1 MKHFATLL
9 LAFLPIATLW
19 GQENSLSDATN
30 TLPPQRV
37 FVTPQ
42 LRFIDNIKWYDF
54 NMSSITE
61 YAPSL
66 TSPIVNGN
74 PYVSDFTG
82 NGAIATWNGGQVGTY
97 GTRSTL
103 PGLMS
108 IESGGITLSQ
118 NFGKL
123 TLTVS
128 ADAYKYGY
136 FRGLHSNYGFHGSA
150 TYAINNNIALTLFG
164 TYYSDAFY
172 HSPAAMPYIGQTAY
186 GGYMT
191 IGFNDKF
198 GVDLGVQRTRNA
210 YNGTMETVPIVRP
223 YYRFSKDF
231 SIGIDAGYLVKDLF
245 WDSNH
250 SNPTIGPPRPNIP
263 IAPRN

>member
-42 LRFIDNIKWYDF
+42 LRFINNIKWYDF

-82 NGAIATWNGGQVGTY
+82 NGAIAT
-97 GTRSTL
+97 
-103 PGLMS
+103 
-108 IESGGITLSQ
+108 
-118 NFGKL
+118 
-123 TLTVS
+123 
-128 ADAYKYGY
+128 
-136 FRGLHSNYGFHGSA
+136 
-150 TYAINNNIALTLFG
+150 
-164 TYYSDAFY
+164 
-172 HSPAAMPYIGQTAY
+172 
-186 GGYMT
+186 
-191 IGFNDKF
+191 
-198 GVDLGVQRTRNA
+198 
-210 YNGTMETVPIVRP
+210 
-223 YYRFSKDF
+223 
-231 SIGIDAGYLVKDLF
+231 
-245 WDSNH
+245 
-250 SNPTIGPPRPNIP
+250 
-263 IAPRN
+263 